1 LLSLL
6 AIGPNREALLDDT
19 LNEVV
24 AQLAQLP
31 GVSSANWDDTDEEVT
46 ITLAISEPIA
56 TLGTSITEV
65 IAGSDLNAL
74 LDRPLEVAIS
84 NN

>member
-1 LLSLL
+1 
-6 AIGPNREALLDDT
+6 
-19 LNEVV
+19 
-24 AQLAQLP
+24 LP
-31 GVSSANWDDTDEEVT
+31 GVSSAHWDDTDEEVT

-56 TLGTSITEV
+56 TLGTAITEV

>member
-1 LLSLL
+1 LDDALDEVVTLL
-6 AIGPNREALLDDT
+6 AA
-19 LNEVV
+19 
-24 AQLAQLP
+24 LP
-31 GVSSANWDDTDEEVT
+31 GVKSAHWDDTDEEVT

-56 TLGTSITEV
+56 SLGTSITEV
-65 IAGSDLNAL
+65 IAASDLNAL